1 MPIAEG
7 TVPWPDEF
15 VQGYVAARYWQGRPL
30 GALLHEAAAVRPDAV
45 ALVDGELRLTY
56 AQLLNRA
63 GAAAAR
69 LAELGLQP
77 GDRIVVQLP
86 NGWEFVVL
94 TLACLRA
101 GIVPGSG
108 CATASGSWPG
118 LCTGSPTPTCAP
130 PACSPDGAA
139 LTSLGI
145 SRPTPRR
152 WPGSPRGRH
161 RHGDPDVPRSR
172 SAIRRD
178 RGRIGPAAEVL
189 RRGLGR
195 TAGDLERALDALD
208 GQSWRAEVRRALGRT
223 IPGTEISWM
232 GYGRAGCTRST
243 STPVHAWLTC
253 WPR

>member
-1 MPIAEG
+1 MSGGNRATPVSKVRVENVNHPGMTSTLDAGMYQAI
-7 TVPWPDEF
+7 
-15 VQGYVAARYWQGRPL
+15 R
-30 GALLHEAAAVRPDAV
+30 GAMLKVLPTHAP
-45 ALVDGELRLTY
+45 GLTY
-56 AQLLNRA
+56 AQLLDLA

-139 LTSLGI
+139 LTSPGI

-152 WPGSPRGRH
+152 WPGSPRGLAPAR
-161 RHGDPDVPRSR
+161 RPRCTETAISEQQRSR
-172 SAIRRD
+172 PHR
-178 RGRIGPAAEVL
+178 PA
-189 RRGLGR
+189 RRG
-195 TAGDLERALDALD
+195 TAPRP
-208 GQSWRAEVRRALGRT
+208 RHHRRG
-223 IPGTEISWM
+223 PG
-232 GYGRAGCTRST
+232 AG
-243 STPVHAWLTC
+243 P
-253 WPR
+253 